1 VDVIRIK
8 DQCLVLAVFLLLSV
22 SAFAGEWE
30 LVKDED
36 DIRVYTRTVE
46 GSDYKAFRGESIV
59 NAELN
64 QVMALLDDT
73 SGFVHWMFK
82 CKSPKLLYKVSLM
95 DRYQYLQNDFP
106 WPAADREMI
115 LRNEIYQDTVTR
127 VTTVK
132 LSGVKAD
139 ALPESAQATLPTKT
153 NAVRVDEV
161 AGFFELTPL
170 SDTQTKV
177 VFQLHL
183 NPVGALPASLV
194 NSMIVDNPFE
204 TLKAMRIR
212 VALPEYA
219 NFNPF

>member
-1 VDVIRIK
+1 MRKLKV
-8 DQCLVLAVFLLLSV
+8 QCAVLVTLFLMSFSLI
-22 SAFAGEWE
+22 AGEWE
-30 LVKDED
+30 LAKDKD
-36 DIRVYTRTVE
+36 GIQVYTRAVE
-46 GSDYKAFRGESIV
+46 GSDYKAFRGESVV

-73 SGFVHWMFK
+73 DGFVHWMFN
-82 CKSPKLLYKVSLM
+82 CKNPKLLYKASLL

-115 LRNEIYQDTVTR
+115 LRNEISQDPTTR

-132 LSGVKAD
+132 LSGIKAD
-139 ALPESAQATLPTKT
+139 ALPESGRLVLPKKT
-153 NAVRVDEV
+153 DAVRVEEV

-170 SDTQTKV
+170 SDVQTKV

-183 NPVGALPASLV
+183 NPVGAPPSGLV
-194 NSMIVDNPFE
+194 NAMIVDNPFE
-204 TLKAMRIR
+204 TLKAMRKR

>member
-1 VDVIRIK
+1 MRKLKV
-8 DQCLVLAVFLLLSV
+8 QCAVLVTLFLMSFSLI
-22 SAFAGEWE
+22 AGEWE
-30 LVKDED
+30 LAKDKD
-36 DIRVYTRTVE
+36 GIQVYTRAVE
-46 GSDYKAFRGESIV
+46 GSDYKAFRGESVV

-73 SGFVHWMFK
+73 DGFVHWMFN
-82 CKSPKLLYKVSLM
+82 CKNPKLLYKASLL

-115 LRNEIYQDTVTR
+115 LRNEISQDPTTR

-132 LSGVKAD
+132 LSGIKAD
-139 ALPESAQATLPTKT
+139 ALPESGRLVLPKKT
-153 NAVRVDEV
+153 DAVRVEEV

-170 SDTQTKV
+170 SDVQTKG

-183 NPVGALPASLV
+183 NPVGALPSGLV
-194 NSMIVDNPFE
+194 NAMIVDNPFE
-204 TLKAMRIR
+204 TLKAMRKR

>member
-1 VDVIRIK
+1 MKKSKNQYLVMVVFMLLGFSVVAEEWQLEK
-8 DQCLVLAVFLLLSV
+8 D
-22 SAFAGEWE
+22 
-30 LVKDED
+30 KDG
-36 DIRVYTRTVE
+36 IQVYTAAVAN
-46 GSDYKAFRGESIV
+46 SDYKAFRGEAII

-73 SGFVHWMFK
+73 NGFVHWMFN
-82 CKSPKLLYKVSLM
+82 CKSPKLLYKASLL

-115 LRNEIYQDTVTR
+115 LRNEISQDPVSR

-132 LSGVKAD
+132 LSGVLES
-139 ALPESAQATLPTKT
+139 ALPESAKAALPKKSD
-153 NAVRVDEV
+153 AVRVEDV

-170 SDTQTKV
+170 SDAQTKV

-183 NPVGALPASLV
+183 NPVGALPSGLV
-194 NSMIVDNPFE
+194 NAMIVDNPYE
-204 TLKAMRIR
+204 TLKAMRKR

>member
-1 VDVIRIK
+1 MRKLKV
-8 DQCLVLAVFLLLSV
+8 QCAVLVTLFLMSFSLI
-22 SAFAGEWE
+22 AGEWE
-30 LVKDED
+30 LAKDKD
-36 DIRVYTRTVE
+36 GIQVYTRAVE
-46 GSDYKAFRGESIV
+46 GSDYKAFRGESVV

-73 SGFVHWMFK
+73 DGFVHWMFN
-82 CKSPKLLYKVSLM
+82 CKNPKLLYKASLL

-115 LRNEIYQDTVTR
+115 LRNEISQDPTTR

-132 LSGVKAD
+132 LSGIKAD
-139 ALPESAQATLPTKT
+139 ALPESGRLVLPKKT
-153 NAVRVDEV
+153 DAVRVEEV

-170 SDTQTKV
+170 SDVQTKV

-183 NPVGALPASLV
+183 NPVGALPSGLV
-194 NSMIVDNPFE
+194 NAMIVDNPFE
-204 TLKAMRIR
+204 TLKAMRKR

>member
-1 VDVIRIK
+1 MRKLKV
-8 DQCLVLAVFLLLSV
+8 QCAALVTLFLMSFSLI
-22 SAFAGEWE
+22 AGEWE
-30 LVKDED
+30 LAKDKD
-36 DIRVYTRTVE
+36 GIQVYTRAVE
-46 GSDYKAFRGESIV
+46 GSDYKAFRGESVV

-73 SGFVHWMFK
+73 DGFVHWMFN
-82 CKSPKLLYKVSLM
+82 CKNPKLLYKASLL

-115 LRNEIYQDTVTR
+115 LRNEISQDPTTR

-132 LSGVKAD
+132 LSGIKAD
-139 ALPESAQATLPTKT
+139 ALPESGRLVLPKKT
-153 NAVRVDEV
+153 DAVRVEEV

-170 SDTQTKV
+170 SDVQTKV

-183 NPVGALPASLV
+183 NPVGVLPSGLV
-194 NSMIVDNPFE
+194 NAMIVDNPFE
-204 TLKAMRIR
+204 TLKAMRKR